1 MLGVLVSAGLEGTR
15 WKRRKV
21 VFVKLLVQHTLVHR
35 DGGSLLPKAGEL
47 LRKKPPFLEKPSW
60 PLPKDRKRKDQ

>member
-1 MLGVLVSAGLEGTR
+1 M
-15 WKRRKV
+15 
-21 VFVKLLVQHTLVHR
+21 FVKLLVQHTLVHR